1 MYPSIPLDS
10 IERAR
15 IHELARSKAQ
25 VLRSQAIQI
34 FWSDVSFFCVAAFQG
49 LTRVLVG
56 GLRQCT
62 AHVARR
68 FRTASG
74 V

>member
-1 MYPSIPLDS
+1 MYPTKLLSNA
-10 IERAR
+10 ERAR
-15 IHELARSKAQ
+15 IHDLARMEAQ
-25 VLRSQAIQI
+25 VLRRQAIEG
-34 FWSDVSFFCVAAFQG
+34 FWSHISIHCVAAFQG
-49 LTRVLVG
+49 LTRVFVT